1 MLLAPGL
8 ACQPLHLKLETG
20 MIKKASFLLNQWIEY
35 LLFSLG
41 FTMTLLVATQ
51 VFCRYVLNQSLFWSE
66 ELARFLLVWL
76 TFLGASCAYYRRAH
90 PGVDFL
96 YTRMPLG
103 LKKISAILT
112 HLVSMALF
120 SVMVV
125 YGYQFAYFVRLQI
138 SPALQ
143 IPKWIVLSIIPISGA
158 ILIFHALTFLIEEL
172 KGDSHDH

>member
-1 MLLAPGL
+1 
-8 ACQPLHLKLETG
+8 
-20 MIKKASFLLNQWIEY
+20 MINKVSFRLNQVVEY

-41 FTMTLLVATQ
+41 FSMTILVAVQ
-51 VFCRYVLNQSLFWSE
+51 VFCRYVLNESLFWSE
-66 ELARFLLVWL
+66 ELSRFFLVWL
-76 TFLGASCAYYRRAH
+76 TFLGASCAYYRKVN

-96 YTRMPLG
+96 YAKMPASLQ
-103 LKKISAILT
+103 KTSAMLT

-120 SVMVV
+120 LVMIV

-158 ILIFHALTFLIEEL
+158 ILLFHAVTFLIADL
-172 KGDSHDH
+172 KGESNDH